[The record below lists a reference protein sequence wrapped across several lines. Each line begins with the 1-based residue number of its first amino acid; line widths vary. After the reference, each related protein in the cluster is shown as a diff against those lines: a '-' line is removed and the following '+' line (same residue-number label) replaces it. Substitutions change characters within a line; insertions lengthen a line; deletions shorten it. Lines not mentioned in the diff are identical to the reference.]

1 MIRSKSQ
8 VPPSAQTSTKYHNFF
23 GQLLECLRCMSP
35 PVAMIGSDQVFSYKS
50 DTFSTTAE
58 YDGDDLDF
66 LDDHDDQEGDGD
78 EDDKF

>member
-1 MIRSKSQ
+1 
-8 VPPSAQTSTKYHNFF
+8 
-23 GQLLECLRCMSP
+23 MSP

>member
-1 MIRSKSQ
+1 
-8 VPPSAQTSTKYHNFF
+8 
-23 GQLLECLRCMSP
+23 MSP

-58 YDGDDLDF
+58 YDVDDIDF
-66 LDDHDDQEGDGD
+66 LDDHDDNDDHDDQEGDGD